1 MKIGIITYEKF
12 AERVTLDT
20 MFNMDDLFNIMLTDN
35 DYVKF
40 QIIDENENLVLSTH
54 YPETGDKIIYIE
66 ILCVKR
72 EVEILGTTYD
82 A

>member
-12 AERVTLDT
+12 AERVTLDN

-54 YPETGDKIIYIE
+54 YPETGDNIIYM
-66 ILCVKR
+66 KF
-72 EVEILGTTYD
+72 
-82 A
+82 